1 MPRTPSMFGTF
12 SVTVDVSDEL
22 SRSTDTL
29 HLQRDARKPVHP
41 YSCESPLSVSRLH
54 PSCRGHTVRVWG

>member
-12 SVTVDVSDEL
+12 SVTVDVGDEL

-29 HLQRDARKPVHP
+29 HQQRDTRKLVHP
-41 YSCESPLSVSRLH
+41 PSRESSLSFSRVH
-54 PSCRGHTVRVWG
+54 PSCRGHAVRVWG